1 MGSDRKDQN
10 WSICPL
16 CQTQLLRASREGN
29 LGRVQD
35 LLAQGLD
42 PNAQDGEGCTT
53 LMEAAGCGQEG
64 VMELLL
70 GLPNI
75 NLEVRDQWGST
86 AFLLAAWGGNL
97 QVVEQLLARGADTAV
112 VNNQG
117 YTMLMVIRAVTND
130 GQMDTRG
137 DFSCR
142 VLSSIHF
149 PLFHDLSVGDP

>member
-1 MGSDRKDQN
+1 
-10 WSICPL
+10 
-16 CQTQLLRASREGN
+16 
-29 LGRVQD
+29 
-35 LLAQGLD
+35 
-42 PNAQDGEGCTT
+42 
-53 LMEAAGCGQEG
+53 MEAAGCGQEG

-117 YTMLMVIRAVTND
+117 YTMLMVAEVRSLTKLAGRVVWRLPRETREVLPVTVQQFVNN
-130 GQMDTRG
+130 
-137 DFSCR
+137 
-142 VLSSIHF
+142 
-149 PLFHDLSVGDP
+149 